1 MSELE
6 VSALINKSLSTVNLP
21 IALDDVAA
29 GFPLPNS
36 GQIDTTLDVNSYL
49 LDHPQATVVFTV
61 HGESM
66 IEVGILP
73 GDMVLVDTMKDV
85 QDKDIVVAS
94 IDNEYT
100 LKEFRKGPPLQLLP
114 KNKNYQPIKLEEGM
128 EVKLLDPVVSVIRK
142 YI

>member
-1 MSELE
+1 
-6 VSALINKSLSTVNLP
+6 
-21 IALDDVAA
+21 
-29 GFPLPNS
+29 
-36 GQIDTTLDVNSYL
+36 
-49 LDHPQATVVFTV
+49 
-61 HGESM
+61 M